1 MKTQIVA
8 VGFIVALASAG
19 VAHSCTAFLASH
31 GDIVLAGNN
40 EDYVNPQTK
49 VWFVPADDGRFGR
62 VYFGFDNLSPEGGMN
77 ERGLFFDGFATA
89 PRKVV
94 RSTDKPVYTG
104 ALIDKVMAE
113 CATVEEVLAVFE
125 QYNLEFME
133 RAMLMFGDATGD
145 SAIIEGDDVVRKQGR
160 FQVVTNFY
168 QSQTP
173 AGQEPC
179 ERYRIAVK
187 ILEEADEVS
196 VPLCRRVL
204 SAVHVEGGGATLYSN
219 IYDLRRRRVYL
230 YHFHNFE
237 NVVVFDLAEELKK
250 GKRILDLPS
259 LFPPTFAA
267 EEFARRQLRAL
278 EEKKGLRRVDID
290 PGLLDRYVGRYQLS
304 SGPIPGLVVTMLK
317 EGDRLFVEVPGMGK
331 VELCPESPADFFY
344 LTFGGLLKLTFTED
358 DEGRVTGFE
367 ADMNGQKVKAR
378 RIIP

>member
-1 MKTQIVA
+1 MNRRIA
-8 VGFIVALASAG
+8 IAFIAPILAFTGTAG
-19 VAHSCTAFLASH
+19 ACTAFYAVQ
-31 GDIVLAGNN
+31 GETILAGNN
-40 EDYVNPQTK
+40 EDYVNPRTK
-49 VWFVPADDGRFGR
+49 VRFVPAQDGRYGR
-62 VYFGFDNLSPEGGMN
+62 IYFGFDDLYPQGGMN
-77 ERGLFFDGFATA
+77 DRGLFFDGFATA
-89 PRKVV
+89 LRKVV

-104 ALIDKVMAE
+104 ALIDTVMAE

-125 QYNLEFME
+125 KYNLEFME

-179 ERYRIAVK
+179 ERYRIAVRM
-187 ILEEADEVS
+187 LENADEIS
-196 VPLCRRVL
+196 VPLCRRIL
-204 SAVHVEGGGATLYSN
+204 SAVHAEPSTLYSN

-250 GKRILDLPS
+250 GKRVLDLPS

-267 EEFARRQLRAL
+267 DDFARRQLRAL
-278 EEKKGLRRVDID
+278 EEQKGVRRVDID
-290 PGLLDRYVGRYQLS
+290 PALCDRYVGRYALS

-317 EGDRLFVEVPGMGK
+317 EADRLWAELPGMAK
-331 VELCPESPADFFY
+331 VELSPESPTDFFY
-344 LTFGGLLKLTFTED
+344 LTYGTLLKLTFTED
-358 DEGRVTGFE
+358 DEGHVTGFE
-367 ADMNGQKVKAR
+367 ADMDGQKFKAR
-378 RIIP
+378 RIP

>member
-1 MKTQIVA
+1 MRTQIVA
-8 VGFIVALASAG
+8 IGLIVGLAFAG
-19 VAHSCTAFLASH
+19 VAHCCTAFLVAD
-31 GDIVLAGNN
+31 GDVVLAGNN
-40 EDYVNPQTK
+40 EDAVNPQTK
-49 VWFVPADDGRFGR
+49 IWFVPADDGRFGR
-62 VYFGFDNLSPEGGMN
+62 VYFGFDLNQEGGMN
-77 ERGLFFDGFATA
+77 EGGLFFDGFATA
-89 PRKVV
+89 PREVV
-94 RSTDKPVYTG
+94 RSTDKPVFTG
-104 ALIDKVMAE
+104 LLIDKVMAE
-113 CATVEEVLAVFE
+113 CATVEEALAVFE
-125 QYNLEFME
+125 KYNLEFLE
-133 RAMLMFGDATGD
+133 RGMLIFGDATGD

-160 FQVVTNFY
+160 FQLSTNFY

-187 ILEEADEVS
+187 MLEEAEEVS

-204 SAVHVEGGGATLYSN
+204 SAVHFEHGSQTLYSN

-267 EEFARRQLRAL
+267 EEFARRQLRTL
-278 EEKKGLRRVDID
+278 EEQKGLRRVDID
-290 PGLLDRYVGRYQLS
+290 PGLLDRYVGRYVLS
-304 SGPIPGLVVTMLK
+304 TRPIPGLVITMLK
-317 EGDRLFVEVPGMGK
+317 EADRLCAVVPGMGK
-331 VELCPESPADFFY
+331 VELSPESPTDFFY

-367 ADMNGQKVKAR
+367 ADMNGQKVKAL
-378 RIIP
+378 RIP